1 MTPSRLEV
9 MRSLEPRLA
18 EALPTFLRSVD
29 SSWQPMDFMPDLGAE
44 AGIAELR
51 ALREEAAALPGDTI
65 VVLTGDMITEEALPS
80 YASWI
85 SALEGPDVQ
94 GEPANA
100 WGAWNRGWCAEENR
114 HGDILNRYLY
124 LSGRTDMR
132 AVETTIQHLIRD
144 GGDIG
149 TENDPFRTFVY
160 TSFQEIATRVSHLNV
175 GQLARKAGAER
186 LFALSKRVA
195 GDEQR
200 HARAYMQ
207 FVSWIFELDP
217 SAMMLAFADMMR
229 KKITMP
235 AMYMRESA
243 NAAGDTF
250 RKFEAVA
257 ERTGVYTVFDYI
269 GIIEHLLEA
278 WQAGAKTGLS
288 PEAEAAQDYVCRL
301 PGRHRRIAERRKPRS
316 EEPLEFTWLRP
327 PAPGIA
333 AAG

>member
-1 MTPSRLEV
+1 MNPSRLEV
-9 MRSLEPRLA
+9 MRHIEPRLA
-18 EALPTFLRSVD
+18 EALPNLLRSVER
-29 SSWQPMDFMPDLGAE
+29 SWQPTDFSPDLGTE
-44 AGIAELR
+44 EGLEEVR
-51 ALREEAAALPGDTI
+51 ALRQEALALSDDAI

-85 SALEGPDVQ
+85 SALDGPDVQ

-124 LSGRTDMR
+124 LSGRANMR
-132 AVETTIQHLIRD
+132 EVEVTIQHLIRD

-149 TENDPFRTFVY
+149 TENDPYRTFVY

-207 FVSWIFELDP
+207 FISWIFEADP
-217 SAMMLAFADMMR
+217 SAMMLAFADMMK

-235 AMYMRESA
+235 AMYMREAA

-257 ERTGVYTVFDYI
+257 ERAGVYTVFDYI
-269 GIIEHLLEA
+269 EILEHLLA
-278 WQAGAKTGLS
+278 DWKISGKSGLS

-301 PGRHRRIAERRKPRS
+301 PERYRRIAQRRKPRP
-316 EEPLEFTWLRP
+316 EERLEFTWLQG
-327 PAPGIA
+327 PALSNA
-333 AAG
+333 VQA